1 MWRKIEHSS
10 TYSANLARRKFASVG
25 ADKIIVINATET
37 MIEFINPNKGGNK
50 KKLRRAK
57 ENEDRV
63 KFIVKET
70 KGKITHNKPSPLG
83 LEEWQL
89 ARCGLGVLNE
99 KYTRHISTCGRCK
112 DIVNPTPTNLM
123 ASEHTG
129 YKKASRAVQEV
140 TDQAIAAK
148 DFNLT
153 QEVKVTQLKT
163 AQEESERVGFEELTY
178 VDILKSLK
186 DKIVYQSDIVV
197 ERYGA
202 LLVDVIAMVE
212 RAVELDNQVQ
222 NELNNMDDEIIRK
235 QKELETLIYERDI
248 VTRRAV

>member
-1 MWRKIEHSS
+1 MWRRVEHTS
-10 TYSANLARRKFASVG
+10 TNQANLARRKFVNVG
-25 ADKIIVINATET
+25 ADKVIVLNAKET
-37 MIEFINPNKGGNK
+37 MVEFINPNNGKTK
-50 KKLRRAK
+50 RKRKAK
-57 ENEDRV
+57 ENDDRLN
-63 KFIVKET
+63 FIIKET

-89 ARCGLGVLNE
+89 ARCGLGVVNE
-99 KYTRHISTCGRCK
+99 AYSRHRSTCGKCT
-112 DIVNPTPTNLM
+112 DIISPTPTNLM
-123 ASEHTG
+123 ASKHTG
-129 YKKASRAVQEV
+129 RRKPPKAVQEV
-140 TDQAIAAK
+140 TDQAIAAE

-153 QEVKVTQLKT
+153 QKVKVTQLKT

-178 VDILKSLK
+178 VDILNSLK

-248 VTRRAV
+248 VTRRAI